1 MGEKIQDIQIVSITM
16 VKEKTLQNQ
25 YSSKISSPLD
35 TVEIFRKFIGTSDR
49 EVLAL
54 MALDTKNKINSLT
67 VVSIGNLNASIV
79 HPREVFKMAI
89 LSNACSI
96 IICHN
101 HPSGDSTPSKEDI
114 NISIRLKECGKL
126 LGIELLD
133 HIIIGDEEY
142 TSLKERGIL

>member
-1 MGEKIQDIQIVSITM
+1 MRENIQIVSITM
-16 VKEKTLQNQ
+16 VKEKMLQHE
-25 YSSKISSPLD
+25 YGSKMSSPND
-35 TVEIFRKFIGTSDR
+35 TVEIFRKFIGNSDR

-54 MALDTKNKINSLT
+54 MSLDTKNKINALT

-142 TSLKERGIL
+142 TSLKKRGIL